1 MHAHASSHSLPTPP
15 TPQFLPTKDYP
26 AFDDAFS
33 AFLKEPELQGHR
45 PEAAAFACAGPV
57 TRGRCEMTN
66 LGWAIDEREIADR
79 FGITSTVLN
88 DFEAVGYGVPAL
100 PDSALLTLYEARMEA
115 QGPKAVLGPGTG
127 LGEAQLF
134 WDEALGNY
142 RVCSSEGSHATF
154 APRGWKQ
161 RALQAHVQNERGHC
175 SVERVGCGDGLRRI
189 YDFLGS
195 DEVSQYPGRD
205 LALKRNPAEIST
217 AALDGSDPR
226 ALEALDIF
234 LSIVG
239 AEAGQMA
246 LRGLTTG
253 GVYICGGIFPK
264 VIDRVKAGG
273 VTEAFLWKDSRFHD
287 KVLKHIPL
295 FVVLEE
301 KVGLIGTREQA
312 IRILVQ
318 RTRDIANAT

>member
-1 MHAHASSHSLPTPP
+1 M
-15 TPQFLPTKDYP
+15 
-26 AFDDAFS
+26 
-33 AFLKEPELQGHR
+33 
-45 PEAAAFACAGPV
+45 
-57 TRGRCEMTN
+57 
-66 LGWAIDEREIADR
+66 
-79 FGITSTVLN
+79 LN
-88 DFEAVGYGVPAL
+88 DFEAVGYGVPVLTDAN
-100 PDSALLTLYEARMEA
+100 LLVLHDAPVDD

-134 WDEALGNY
+134 WDADLGNY
-142 RVCSSEGSHATF
+142 RVLPSEGAHATF

-189 YDFLGS
+189 YDFLGT

-205 LALKRNPAEIST
+205 LTCKKDPAEISG

-226 ALEALDIF
+226 AAEALDIF
-234 LSIVG
+234 LSIIG

-264 VIDRVKAGG
+264 VLDRVKMGG
-273 VTEAFLWKDSRFHD
+273 VLEAFLWRESRFHD
-287 KVLKHIPL
+287 KVLKRIPL
-295 FVVLEE
+295 YVVLEE
-301 KVGLIGTREQA
+301 KVGLLGTREQA
-312 IRILVQ
+312 IRLLLQ
-318 RTRDIANAT
+318 EREDIANST